1 MARPPK
7 NRCVSAD
14 PAATVYK
21 PRGIPLWML
30 EKQEL
35 GWDEL
40 EAVRLADLEGLYHEE
55 AAMRMGIS
63 RATFGRVLSSARRK
77 IADALLHGK
86 SIVFQGG
93 NITSSQARVFEC
105 EACAKTFEHPFG
117 TGRPERCPH
126 CEGEKLHR
134 QVTDMD
140 EQVELDG
147 NERRRKSFRP
157 RAEKAQQ
164 VSSSV
169 AKMGNK
175 RYGTSLIS
183 KKNTSNHD

>member
-1 MARPPK
+1 MPRPPK
-7 NRCVSAD
+7 NRCISAD

-63 RATFGRVLSSARRK
+63 RATFGRVLASARRK
-77 IADALLHGK
+77 IADALIHGK

-93 NITSSQARVFEC
+93 HVTSNQSRVFEC
-105 EACAKTFEHPFG
+105 ETCTRTFELPFG
-117 TGRPERCPH
+117 TGRPEQCPH
-126 CEGEKLHR
+126 CEGERIHR
-134 QVTDMD
+134 QADSID
-140 EQVELDG
+140 EHVEFDG

-157 RAEKAQQ
+157 RVEKPQKT
-164 VSSSV
+164 SSSIT
-169 AKMGNK
+169 KTGNK
-175 RYGTSLIS
+175 RCGTSLIS
-183 KKNTSNHD
+183 KENTSNHD